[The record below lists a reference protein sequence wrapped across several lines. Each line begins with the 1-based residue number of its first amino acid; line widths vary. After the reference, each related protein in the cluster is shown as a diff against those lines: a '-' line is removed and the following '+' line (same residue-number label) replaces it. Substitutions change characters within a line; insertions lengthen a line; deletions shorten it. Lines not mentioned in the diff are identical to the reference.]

1 MSEESW
7 IKEQLQGADRAAGP
21 PKLKRHCDGGAI
33 EQLHLRRIRRNRL
46 VSLTT
51 AAALGVAALGIVQL
65 MDRGVPIA
73 NNSSQQVAKD
83 SEISAGSKPIPMDK
97 SIAALSQKNPAEI
110 QERLRQLEIELEI
123 KTMVVAALVRKEQ
136 DTLELDE
143 SASRIELKIN
153 ASIRMRTELEKAALI
168 ILQQANRRYDELNLK
183 ASAIEEYRQVI
194 EYFPSTLGARE
205 ARERLAQI
213 ETNQEGVYYEK
224 GDDDKD
230 FVHVGSTNGSIT

>member
-1 MSEESW
+1 MIEESW

-21 PKLKRHCDGGAI
+21 PKLKRQCDGGTI
-33 EQLHLRRIRRNRL
+33 EQLHQRRIRRNRL
-46 VSLTT
+46 VSLTA

-73 NNSSQQVAKD
+73 NNSSQQAAKD
-83 SEISAGSKPIPMDK
+83 IGISPGSEPIPVDK
-97 SIAALSQKNPAEI
+97 SIAANSPKNPAEI
-110 QERLRQLEIELEI
+110 QQRLRQLEIELEI
-123 KTMVVAALVRKEQ
+123 RTMVVAALVKQEQ
-136 DTLELDE
+136 DELVRDE
-143 SASRIELKIN
+143 SANRIEHKIN

-224 GDDDKD
+224 GDDDKG
-230 FVHVGSTNGSIT
+230 FVHVGSTDGSIT